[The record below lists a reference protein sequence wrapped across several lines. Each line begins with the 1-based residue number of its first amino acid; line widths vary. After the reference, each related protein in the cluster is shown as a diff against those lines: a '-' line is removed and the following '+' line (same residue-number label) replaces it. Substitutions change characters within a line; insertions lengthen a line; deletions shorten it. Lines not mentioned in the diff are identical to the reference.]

1 MRLFYL
7 GSNIHQEALDIIV
20 AATDTLVVYEDIDIG
35 VVGPSIEALAKAG
48 RAFGINKRYVIQAAN
63 DGLVFSVDERERI
76 VSAVLNDYRVFLLK
90 TRFTRVDVEGAFGSF
105 GYFSDVVDYALHFNA
120 KFKPRLVYCSYTPH
134 TVEAWIF
141 MRTLEEAGVRIIRLI
156 TSPLPWVSLPVA
168 GLAEG
173 RIQPLSSAS
182 TGHAQEKIVRYLD
195 VLRGSYETAL
205 PYYEKVM
212 GAFSWSGLK
221 AAVSS
226 LTPKNVL
233 KSIEKRLV
241 FREYMKVA
249 KPFDTESQFATYF
262 LHYQP
267 EMNTIPEAG
276 LYCDQFQAIVKVAS
290 ALPQGVMLIVKE
302 HPSTFTKRCDRRW
315 RPKGFYERIAR
326 IPNVLICAPGANA
339 FHHIDRAKFVASIA
353 GVCLTEAL
361 ARGIT
366 AVTFYSP
373 RFSLFPDHLV
383 VDASSASLSELREAL
398 AKVCVRQARLPENE
412 VAECLLQVAK
422 NGYDGSDDE
431 SFIPR
436 AIVQAATNSKRANCI
451 AIQDII
457 DGTLS

>member
-1 MRLFYL
+1 MKVFYH
-7 GSNIHQEALDIIV
+7 GSNIHQAVLDIIMV
-20 AATDTLVVYEDIDIG
+20 SAGTMVVYEDNDIG
-35 VVGPSIEALAKAG
+35 KVGSSIDSLAKAG
-48 RAFGINKRYVIQAAN
+48 RAVGINMSYIVQATN
-63 DGLVFSVDERERI
+63 DGLATGGDERERI

-90 TRFTRVDVEGAFGSF
+90 SRFLRVDVEGAFASF
-105 GYFSDVVDYALHFNA
+105 GYFSDVVDYALHFNER
-120 KFKPRLVYCSYTPH
+120 FKPQLVYSSYTPH

-168 GLAEG
+168 GLAEE
-173 RIQPLSSAS
+173 RIQPLCSAS
-182 TGHAQEKIVRYLD
+182 SEHSPKKVDRYLE

-212 GAFSWSGLK
+212 DAFSWTGLK
-221 AAVSS
+221 AMVLS
-226 LTPKNVL
+226 LAPKNIL
-233 KSIEKRLV
+233 KSFEKRLV
-241 FREYMKVA
+241 FREYMKAA
-249 KPFDTESQFATYF
+249 KPFDTESPFATYF

-267 EMNTIPEAG
+267 EMNTLPEAG
-276 LYCDQFQAIVKVAS
+276 LYCDQFQAIVKLAS
-290 ALPQGVMLIVKE
+290 ALPQGVTLIVKE

-326 IPNVLICAPGANA
+326 IPNVLICAPGVNA

-366 AVTFYSP
+366 AVTFFSP
-373 RFSLFPDHLV
+373 RFNLFPSSLV
-383 VDASSASLSELREAL
+383 VDASRASISELREAL
-398 AKVCVRQARLPENE
+398 RSVCARQTRLSEMA
-412 VAECLLQVAK
+412 VAECFLHVAQ

-436 AIVQAATNSKRANCI
+436 SIFQAATNSQRANRI
-451 AIQDII
+451 AIQDVI

>member
-1 MRLFYL
+1 
-7 GSNIHQEALDIIV
+7 
-20 AATDTLVVYEDIDIG
+20 
-35 VVGPSIEALAKAG
+35 
-48 RAFGINKRYVIQAAN
+48 
-63 DGLVFSVDERERI
+63 
-76 VSAVLNDYRVFLLK
+76 
-90 TRFTRVDVEGAFGSF
+90 
-105 GYFSDVVDYALHFNA
+105 
-120 KFKPRLVYCSYTPH
+120 
-134 TVEAWIF
+134 
-141 MRTLEEAGVRIIRLI
+141 VRIIRLI

-173 RIQPLSSAS
+173 RIKPLSSAS
-182 TGHAQEKIVRYLD
+182 TGHAQEKVVRYLD

-205 PYYEKVM
+205 PYYEMVI
-212 GAFSWSGLK
+212 GTISWSGLK
-221 AAVSS
+221 AMVSS
-226 LTPKNVL
+226 LAPKNVL
-233 KSIEKRLV
+233 KSLEKRLV
-241 FREYMKVA
+241 FSEYMKVA
-249 KPFDTESQFATYF
+249 KPFDAESPFATYF

-276 LYCDQFQAIVKVAS
+276 LYCDQYQVIVKVAS

-373 RFSLFPDHLV
+373 RFSLFPDSLV

-398 AKVCVRQARLPENE
+398 GNVCARQSRLPEQE
-412 VAECLLQVAK
+412 VAECLLRVAQ

-451 AIQDII
+451 AIQDVI

>member
-1 MRLFYL
+1 MKIFYL

-20 AATDTLVVYEDIDIG
+20 AATDTMVVYEDIDIG
-35 VVGPSIEALAKAG
+35 VVGSTIASLAKAG
-48 RAFGINKRYVIQAAN
+48 RAVGINKRHVIRALH
-63 DGLVFSVDERERI
+63 DGMDSSVDERERI

-90 TRFTRVDVEGAFGSF
+90 TRRTRVDVEGAFGSF
-105 GYFSDVVDYALHFNA
+105 GYFSDVVDYALNFIA
-120 KFKPRLVYCSYTPH
+120 RFKPGLVYCSYTPH
-134 TVEAWIF
+134 ELEPWLF

-156 TSPLPWVSLPVA
+156 ISPLPWVSLPVA
-168 GLAEG
+168 GLTEG

-182 TGHAQEKIVRYLD
+182 TVHSQKKVERYLG

-221 AAVSS
+221 AMVSS
-226 LTPKNVL
+226 LAPKNVL
-233 KSIEKRLV
+233 KSLEKRLV
-241 FREYMKVA
+241 FGEYMKAA
-249 KPFDTESQFATYF
+249 KPFDTESPFATYF

-267 EMNTIPEAG
+267 EMNTLPEAG
-276 LYCDQFQAIVKVAS
+276 LYCDQFQAIIKIAS

-315 RPKGFYERIAR
+315 RPRGFYERIAR

-373 RFSLFPDHLV
+373 RFSLFPDSLV
-383 VDASSASLSELREAL
+383 VDASSASISELREAL
-398 AKVCVRQARLPENE
+398 GNVCARQSRLPEQE
-412 VAECLLQVAK
+412 VAECFLRVAQ

-451 AIQDII
+451 AIQDVI

>member
-1 MRLFYL
+1 MKLFYL
-7 GSNIHQEALDIIV
+7 GSNIHQQALDIIV
-20 AATDTLVVYEDIDIG
+20 AATDTMVVYEDIDIG
-35 VVGPSIEALAKAG
+35 VVAPSIEALAKAD
-48 RAFGINKRYVIQAAN
+48 RALGINKSHIIQAAKG
-63 DGLVFSVDERERI
+63 GLVSGGDERERI
-76 VSAVLNDYRVFLLK
+76 VSAVLNDYRVYLLK
-90 TRFTRVDVEGAFGSF
+90 TRFTRVDVEGAFGNF
-105 GYFSDVVDYALHFNA
+105 GYFSEVVDYALHFNA
-120 KFKPRLVYCSYTPH
+120 RFKPQLAYCSYTPH

-168 GLAEG
+168 GLAEEK
-173 RIQPLSSAS
+173 IQPLSSAS
-182 TGHAQEKIVRYLD
+182 PDHSREKVAKYLE
-195 VLRGSYETAL
+195 VLRGAYDKAL
-205 PYYEKVM
+205 PYYEKKM
-212 GAFSWSGLK
+212 RALSWSG
-221 AAVSS
+221 

-233 KSIEKRLV
+233 KSLEKRMV
-241 FREYMKVA
+241 FSEYMKA
-249 KPFDTESQFATYF
+249 ARSFDTESPFATYF

-326 IPNVLICAPGANA
+326 IPNVRICIPGADA

-373 RFSLFPDHLV
+373 RFSLFPDSLV
-383 VDASSASLSELREAL
+383 VDASSATISELRETFRS
-398 AKVCVRQARLPENE
+398 VCARQSRLSEQE
-412 VAECLLQVAK
+412 VAECLLRVAQ

-451 AIQDII
+451 AVQDVI